1 MKKSF
6 NVNLGGRI
14 FQIDEDAYEQL
25 NDYLVSIKTCFM
37 NNECGE
43 EIAAD
48 IEARMGEL
56 FEARVSADGTRII
69 TISLVNEMIA
79 RMGKPET
86 ILDDEPSSDTG
97 ERGDE
102 PSDKREEKREGAAS
116 SAEEY
121 IRRMSMGKKLFRDGD
136 NKLLAGVISGLAAYL
151 GANVTLLRV
160 IAVILFFVTTFWAF
174 LIYLIMWAV
183 VPLAVTTTDKLR
195 MQGVEPTPENI
206 AEKITYEEPAIDKI
220 IRNLKEVDNKGIT
233 NLLVILGCILFLS
246 AFIFGVFNIPLTI
259 GYGMLPFMLIF
270 CWIGVISL
278 VAIPVIAIVLVL
290 SKQWGAIGGS
300 VKLLLLIDWI
310 LAFVQVPVIMSAVG
324 YGCFN
329 IISIL

>member
-14 FQIDEDAYEQL
+14 FQIDEDAYEKL
-25 NDYLVSIKTCFM
+25 NDYLVSLRTCFM

-43 EIAAD
+43 EIAVD
-48 IEARMGEL
+48 IEARLGEL
-56 FEARVSADGTRII
+56 FESRVGEGTRII

-79 RMGKPET
+79 RMGNPES
-86 ILDDEPSSDTG
+86 ILEDEPEQPSDTTDG
-97 ERGDE
+97 SENRA
-102 PSDKREEKREGAAS
+102 EGQNDNGF

-136 NKLLAGVISGLAAYL
+136 NKLIAGVISGLSAYL
-151 GANVTLLRV
+151 GVNVTLLRV
-160 IAVILFFVTTFWAF
+160 IAVFLFFVTAFWTF

-206 AEKITYEEPAIDKI
+206 AEKITVEEPAIDKV

-233 NLLVILGCILFLS
+233 NLLIILGCVLFLTTFVFGGSSHLVFANFKLLPILFM
-246 AFIFGVFNIPLTI
+246 FT
-259 GYGMLPFMLIF
+259 
-270 CWIGVISL
+270 WIGVISL
-278 VAIPVIAIVLVL
+278 AAIPIIAIVLVL
-290 SKQWGAIGGS
+290 SNRWSTVGGS
-300 VKLLLLIDWI
+300 AKLLLLIDWI
-310 LAFVQVPVIMSAVG
+310 LALIQVAVLMSVGVG
-324 YGCFN
+324 YFTLGSVFY
-329 IISIL
+329 

>member
-48 IEARMGEL
+48 IEARLGEL
-56 FEARVSADGTRII
+56 FEARVGASGTRII
-69 TISLVNEMIA
+69 TIAIVNEMIA

-86 ILDDEPSSDTG
+86 IVEDEPAQEAEEANTAAA
-97 ERGDE
+97 
-102 PSDKREEKREGAAS
+102 DKEDGAKEDARS
-116 SAEEY
+116 SADEY

-136 NKLLAGVISGLAAYL
+136 NKLLAGVVSGLAAYL
-151 GANVTLLRV
+151 GVNVTLLRV
-160 IAVILFFVTTFWAF
+160 ITVILFFVTTFWAF
-174 LIYLIMWAV
+174 LIYLVMWAI

-233 NLLVILGCILFLS
+233 NLLVILGCVLFLS
-246 AFIFGVFNIPLTI
+246 TFIFDVSGYSTLGDFRFWPLS
-259 GYGMLPFMLIF
+259 LIF

-278 VAIPVIAIVLVL
+278 AAIPVVAIVLVL
-290 SKQWGAIGGS
+290 SKQWAAIGGS

-310 LAFVQVPVIMSAVG
+310 LAFVQVVVIMSSVG
-324 YGCFN
+324 YGYFN